1 MLLVD
6 VNPLL
11 YALRADVPDHAA
23 WREWLE
29 ALLAGDEAFGLSNA
43 TLAAVVRIATSP
55 RVFKTPTPLA
65 DVFEFID
72 VVRDVP
78 HFVSVEPGPKHWALF
93 EQLVRATRSMGA
105 VVSDVYLAA
114 LALELGAELITADH
128 DFARFP
134 RLRFRN
140 PMLDPG

>member
-72 VVRDVP
+72 VVRGLTGECP
-78 HFVSVEPGPKHWALF
+78 AHAFGA
-93 EQLVRATRSMGA
+93 QA
-105 VVSDVYLAA
+105 VVAA
-114 LALELGAELITADH
+114 GTSAGPGA
-128 DFARFP
+128 
-134 RLRFRN
+134 
-140 PMLDPG
+140 